1 MTKTDLINEVWA
13 NNRDLPYMKV
23 KGIVER
29 VFDAIEDEL
38 LSGGKVVV
46 NGFGTFEI
54 RQYASRRILNPRTG
68 EEMILPPSKYPALKV
83 GKNFKKRILKQGTA

>member
-1 MTKTDLINEVWA
+1 MTKSDLIDEVWA

-29 VFDAIEDEL
+29 VFSTIEDEL

-54 RQYASRRILNPRTG
+54 REHASRRILNPRTG
-68 EEMILPPSKYPALKV
+68 EEMITPASKYPALKA
-83 GKNFKKRILKQGTA
+83 GKNFKKRIVKQGLA

>member
-1 MTKTDLINEVWA
+1 MTKTDLIDEVWA

-29 VFDAIEDEL
+29 VFSTIEDEL

-54 RQYASRRILNPRTG
+54 REYASRRILNPRTG

-83 GKNFKKRILKQGTA
+83 GKNFRRKLNG